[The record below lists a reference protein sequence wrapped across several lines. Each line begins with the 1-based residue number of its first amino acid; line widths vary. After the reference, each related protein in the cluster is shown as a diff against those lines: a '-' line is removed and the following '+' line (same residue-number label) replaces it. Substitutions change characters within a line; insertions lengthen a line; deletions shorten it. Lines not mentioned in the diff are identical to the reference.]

1 MSFLAPLFLLGAL
14 AVAGP
19 VIFHL
24 IRRTT
29 RDRVL
34 FSSLMFLQP
43 TPPRLTKRSR
53 IEHWL
58 LLLLRALALGL
69 LALAFARPFLKSPA
83 VQPPA
88 TAAGGRTVILLDT
101 SASLRRDGL
110 WASAREKARDALRE
124 AAATHDIAVLAFDR
138 SARPVIDFDE
148 WRRMDAAARE
158 GEAGA
163 RIDTLEPTWL
173 GTDLAAA
180 LTAAGEALA
189 GGDAPAAG
197 SPRRIVLISDLQEGD
212 LQEGGRL
219 ETIQSYDWPK
229 GVEVAL
235 VPVIPDTPG
244 NAGLQLAAGTAETSA
259 SAQAGV
265 RVRVTNAADSTTETF
280 QVGWSD
286 DAGQAMNG
294 PAVDAY
300 VPPGQSRLVTVPWPG
315 GAPAAGRL
323 RLAGDAEP
331 FDNQLT
337 TAPPPQTR
345 VPLLHLG
352 RDGDDDPRQPLF
364 FLQKALP
371 RTSRLV
377 AEVTTVPPAG
387 PLPAEGAARAGFI
400 VITEPLDAGVVAAV
414 RERIDTGLTALVA
427 LSSAEMSGTL
437 SALAGAG
444 SIPLEDA
451 APRSYA
457 MFGEIDFRHP
467 LFAPFADP
475 RFSDFTKIRFQRYRK
490 LDPALLPGARVPARF
505 DSGDPAVLETDVGRG
520 RLVVLTA
527 GWVPPESQL
536 AVSSKFP
543 PLLASLLE
551 WSGASAVPASSFAV
565 GDPIPRLA
573 LGAPDGAAVTV
584 RAPDGTTHRVEPGAA
599 GFERADAP
607 GLYQATVGADTRL
620 IPVNLDPGE
629 SRTAA
634 LGADDFE
641 KLGVPVAQAVERA
654 RQAAARAAL
663 PPAAEA
669 ESRQKLWRWCL
680 AAALGVLL
688 LETLL
693 AGRAARRAVTPAEA
707 AP

>member
-14 AVAGP
+14 AVVGP

-29 RDRVL
+29 RDRVP

-83 VQPPA
+83 AQPPA
-88 TAAGGRTVILLDT
+88 TAVGGRTVILLDT

-110 WASAREKARDALRE
+110 WASAQEKARDVLRE
-124 AAATHDIAVLAFDR
+124 AAGTHDIALFAFDR
-138 SARPVIDFDE
+138 GTRTVLDFDE
-148 WRRMDAAARE
+148 WRTMDPVARE
-158 GEAGA
+158 AEAGA
-163 RIDTLEPTWL
+163 RIDALAPTWH
-173 GTDLAAA
+173 GTDLATA
-180 LTAAGEALA
+180 LTAAAEALA
-189 GGDAPAAG
+189 EGDTQAA
-197 SPRRIVLISDLQEGD
+197 SAARRIVLISDLQEG
-212 LQEGGRL
+212 GRL
-219 ETIQSYDWPK
+219 EAIQSYDWPR
-229 GVEVAL
+229 GVEVVL
-235 VPVIPDTPG
+235 VPVVPGTPG
-244 NAGLQLAAGTAETSA
+244 NAGLQLAAGTAA
-259 SAQAGV
+259 STATAEAGV
-265 RVRVTNAADSTTETF
+265 RLRVTNAADSTSETF

-286 DAGQAMNG
+286 DAGQAMAG

-300 VPPGQSRLVTVPWPG
+300 VPPGQSRLVTVPWPDG
-315 GAPAAGRL
+315 TPAAGRL

-331 FDNQLT
+331 FDNLLA
-337 TAPPPQTR
+337 TALPPRTR
-345 VPLLHLG
+345 VAVLHLG
-352 RDGDDDPRQPLF
+352 RDGADDPRQPLF

-371 RTSRLV
+371 QTSRL
-377 AEVTTVPPAG
+377 ATELTTVPPAG
-387 PLPAEGAARAGFI
+387 PLSAEAAAAAKVI
-400 VITEPLDAGVVAAV
+400 VITEPLDAAVAAAV
-414 RERIDTGLTALVA
+414 RGRLEDGLTALVA
-427 LSSAEMSGTL
+427 LSSAEMAGTV

-451 APRSYA
+451 IPRSYA

-475 RFSDFTKIRFQRYRK
+475 RFSDFTKIRFQNYRK

-551 WSGASAVPASSFAV
+551 WSGASAVAPSSFAV
-565 GDPIPRLA
+565 GDLISRLA
-573 LGAPDGAAVTV
+573 LGAPDGVPVAMRT
-584 RAPDGTTHRVEPGAA
+584 PDGTALPVEAGAA
-599 GFERADAP
+599 GFAGAATP
-607 GLYQATVGADTRL
+607 GLYEATVGADTRL
-620 IPVNLDPGE
+620 LPVNLDPGE
-629 SRTAA
+629 SRTAP
-634 LGADDFE
+634 LTADDFE
-641 KLGVPVAQAVERA
+641 KLGVPMVQAAERA
-654 RQAAARAAL
+654 RQAAARVEL

-680 AAALGVLL
+680 AAALAVLL
-688 LETLL
+688 LETVL
-693 AGRAARRAVTPAEA
+693 AGRAARRAATPAEA
-707 AP
+707 TP